1 MTKASS
7 IACVLGCNRV
17 TKYVWLLEVMF
28 EVGFRG
34 VVSCGLPLT
43 SLSASLVVTLVDVMS
58 VNDEGV
64 VSISITKPVVC
75 RTDLDTSKRRSR
87 SKISQQRI
95 TWVGTERRPL
105 EDFTPISTFKVLCAA
120 SEVKL
125 RAVRRDIL
133 PSRLARFVVTAFTG
147 STYEFKLEKSI
158 IRVTLEK
165 VHEILGVSHGGTS
178 IFDLPE
184 TPLDDFVKLWF
195 KQFGP
200 KHLKDIRAT
209 DIAEKLVLAK
219 RVDFMFKVNFLMLFA
234 NVMGT
239 ADTMKAIDLEI
250 QEEVISKLEL
260 HGPWRESELHETE
273 GFYEVGDNVIR
284 TRTSLKPPTDKQC
297 VCSLIEEKLKIISD
311 EKAELENLLRKANTQ
326 FPNDEDV
333 RELYDEYGGVFKE
346 TVFLEEEQV
355 HVDDVHPA
363 SRRWETVFQTGT
375 GPSVSS
381 IRLNMETLA
390 PRLWI
395 DSNVVDCW
403 VAILS
408 HEELVKVDPSPK
420 GIFYTCLVAKS
431 LSVVELQ
438 TMIIILDNSDCGET
452 CNSKYK
458 GACELLKKIFSKY
471 LCDNQHPK
479 HDVVTKV
486 KPRIPK
492 LKWRTATNQVD
503 CGFFAM
509 IHMESYI
516 GEPAARWDV
525 GLCTESEKQVSLLR
539 RMRFKIATNIL
550 LHELNIHSQK
560 MFDLDF
566 KFETENDEQTR
577 ISIIVNAIKN
587 KAESDPVKNVVQ
599 NKEGDEVKNVV
610 KNQEGDAV
618 KSK

>member
-95 TWVGTERRPL
+95 TWVGTERRIEWSIFSSANERVSVKAPR
-105 EDFTPISTFKVLCAA
+105 LCAHVVHGA
-120 SEVKL
+120 MFDSAEALGSLEARGSILDRL
-125 RAVRRDIL
+125 RCV
-133 PSRLARFVVTAFTG
+133 LAIPLRFVVTAFTG

-165 VHEILGVSHGGTS
+165 VH
-178 IFDLPE
+178 
-184 TPLDDFVKLWF
+184 
-195 KQFGP
+195 QFGQNI
-200 KHLKDIRAT
+200 LKDIRAM
-209 DIAEKLVLAK
+209 ILLNVGAPKK

-239 ADTMKAIDLEI
+239 ADTMKAILLVFSFIKVE
-250 QEEVISKLEL
+250 QEEVIGKLEL

-273 GFYEVGDNVIR
+273 GFYEVGDNVSR

-326 FPNDEDV
+326 FPNDEGCAWS
-333 RELYDEYGGVFKE
+333 LYDEFGGVFKD
-346 TVFLEEEQV
+346 TVFLEESKFMLY
-355 HVDDVHPA
+355 DVHRPPGDGENVVTDVA
-363 SRRWETVFQTGT
+363 GVKSR
-375 GPSVSS
+375 SCIL

-390 PRLWI
+390 PKI
-395 DSNVVDCW
+395 VDRFQCIGICW
-403 VAILS
+403 VANLK
-408 HEELVKVDPSPK
+408 HEELVKVESRQQK
-420 GIFYTCLVAKS
+420 AFFFNLVA
-431 LSVVELQ
+431 L
-438 TMIIILDNSDCGET
+438 
-452 CNSKYK
+452 
-458 GACELLKKIFSKY
+458 
-471 LCDNQHPK
+471 
-479 HDVVTKV
+479 
-486 KPRIPK
+486 
-492 LKWRTATNQVD
+492 
-503 CGFFAM
+503 
-509 IHMESYI
+509 
-516 GEPAARWDV
+516 WDV

-560 MFDLDF
+560 MFDLAY
-566 KFETENDEQTR
+566 KFETDNDEQTR